1 MTTQTTVPNPI
12 FDKRV
17 ALPDDNIAQMTK
29 TLFGFETRY
38 KRIQKLLKLL
48 VHRDKLEDWSR
59 KHHHKST
66 QIINFV
72 SEQHPLV
79 ILHGDV
85 GTGKSV
91 TAEGIAHCIV
101 QDGNA
106 GDSELFKLSTRVRGS
121 GRVGEM
127 GTLLNQAF
135 SDVVRAA
142 GKNNRAFLIIDEGDS
157 LAAKRSQE
165 HSHHEDKVA
174 VNTLIQNIDE
184 LRNFRGRIIV
194 FLCTNRLS
202 AVDPALVRRAA
213 IIETFERPTN
223 EERLGLFRHDLDD
236 LDILDHDL
244 EQIVVATGPTDTKIG
259 WTYSDIRSRLY
270 PAVLAKVFPNEKLK
284 AKHFLETI
292 NEMKPSPAVED
303 M

>member
-17 ALPDDNIAQMTK
+17 ALPDDNIARMAA

-38 KRIQKLLKLL
+38 NRVQKLLKLL
-48 VHRDKLEDWSR
+48 IHRDKLEEWSR
-59 KHHHKST
+59 KHHQKST

-91 TAEGIAHCIV
+91 TAEGIAHRIV

-223 EERLGLFRHDLDD
+223 EERLGLFRQDLDD
-236 LDILDHDL
+236 LEISDHDL
-244 EQIVVATGPTDTKIG
+244 EQIVVATGPTATKIG